1 MALFTP
7 SKGKNKRGK
16 RQNERG
22 KTRNFLIFFVKI
34 LVKRAKTR
42 IERRGTCTVLAVQ
55 SMVLCRSTAQN
66 YPIDYHY
73 LTNKHYPFPNNF
85 QKPDPVIIGHGH
97 YRSRSLSVTVI
108 FVFGGANLPYKY
120 YINICLYIY
129 IGIALFVYFSIACLQ
144 HWGITFFISIFY
156 FCSLLRPLFFSKCR
170 NYADRYTLLSYKQK
184 TAFDL

>member
-1 MALFTP
+1 MVPMALFTP
-7 SKGKNKRGK
+7 SKGKNKRGGGK

-34 LVKRAKTR
+34 LVKRAKTG

-85 QKPDPVIIGHGH
+85 QKPDPVIFGHGH
-97 YRSRSLSVTVI
+97 FRSFSFS
-108 FVFGGANLPYKY
+108 GAQISP
-120 YINICLYIY
+120 
-129 IGIALFVYFSIACLQ
+129 
-144 HWGITFFISIFY
+144 ISII
-156 FCSLLRPLFFSKCR
+156 
-170 NYADRYTLLSYKQK
+170 
-184 TAFDL
+184 

>member
-1 MALFTP
+1 MLTENHITQAKMTRKAGLFFTEKGGEKMPLEQEKVVPMALFTP

-97 YRSRSLSVTVI
+97 FRSFSFS
-108 FVFGGANLPYKY
+108 GAQISP
-120 YINICLYIY
+120 
-129 IGIALFVYFSIACLQ
+129 
-144 HWGITFFISIFY
+144 ISII
-156 FCSLLRPLFFSKCR
+156 
-170 NYADRYTLLSYKQK
+170 
-184 TAFDL
+184 

>member
-1 MALFTP
+1 MVPMALFTP
-7 SKGKNKRGK
+7 SKGKNKRGE

-34 LVKRAKTR
+34 LVKRAKTG

-85 QKPDPVIIGHGH
+85 QKPDPVIFGHGH
-97 YRSRSLSVTVI
+97 FRSFSFS
-108 FVFGGANLPYKY
+108 GAQISP
-120 YINICLYIY
+120 
-129 IGIALFVYFSIACLQ
+129 
-144 HWGITFFISIFY
+144 ISI
-156 FCSLLRPLFFSKCR
+156 
-170 NYADRYTLLSYKQK
+170 T
-184 TAFDL
+184 

>member
-1 MALFTP
+1 MVPMALFTP

-73 LTNKHYPFPNNF
+73 LTNKHHPFPNNF
-85 QKPDPVIIGHGH
+85 QKPDPVIFGHGH
-97 YRSRSLSVTVI
+97 FRSFSFS
-108 FVFGGANLPYKY
+108 GAQISP
-120 YINICLYIY
+120 
-129 IGIALFVYFSIACLQ
+129 
-144 HWGITFFISIFY
+144 ISII
-156 FCSLLRPLFFSKCR
+156 
-170 NYADRYTLLSYKQK
+170 
-184 TAFDL
+184 